1 MATWVWIV
9 VAVVIVV
16 VVLALVASL
25 VKRRR
30 TRQGL
35 QERFG
40 PEYDRTVDESGGE
53 RAATSELRER
63 EKRHEE
69 FDIRPL
75 EPQEAERYRAEWVDV
90 QAKFVDDPALAVGEA
105 DRLIMSVMEAR
116 GYPVEDFETRA
127 SDLSVEHP
135 AVVEHYR
142 TGHRLADDVSG
153 GDESTETLRQAM
165 QHFRALF
172 DELVEPAA
180 DEPTARDETRP
191 DVAGAGA
198 VAPSD
203 AADTPRPRR

>member
-9 VAVVIVV
+9 VAIVIVAAL
-16 VVLALVASL
+16 LAVVASL
-25 VKRRR
+25 VARKR
-30 TRQGL
+30 TRQRL
-35 QERFG
+35 QDRFG
-40 PEYDRTVDESGGE
+40 PEYDRTVDEAGGE
-53 RAATSELRER
+53 RRAASELRDR
-63 EKRHEE
+63 EKRHEQ

-75 EPQEAERYRAEWVDV
+75 QPQEAERYRAEWTDV
-90 QAKFVDDPALAVGEA
+90 QAKFVDDPALAVGQA
-105 DRLIMSVMEAR
+105 DRLIMSVMEVR
-116 GYPVEDFETRA
+116 GYPVDDFDTRA

-180 DEPTARDETRP
+180 DEPTARDTGRP
-191 DVAGAGA
+191 TVAGAGA
-198 VAPSD
+198 APQADS
-203 AADTPRPRR
+203 ADTRTSPR